1 MGENCI
7 IESRLEKEL
16 LNAVPTVGPKITGW
30 FTGVVGFLGP
40 VVLTLLVVHFFKK
53 YFMK

>member
-1 MGENCI
+1 
-7 IESRLEKEL
+7 
-16 LNAVPTVGPKITGW
+16 
-30 FTGVVGFLGP
+30 VVGFLGP